1 MNCPIDEITLIDYL
15 EGELA
20 PEAARRVQQHLESCP
35 ACRAEYESLL
45 KVKEVLATAK
55 ESAVDEP
62 GESFWKENL
71 EAVARATYRK
81 DSFSESIG
89 KVLVFR
95 RFSPRILAAAAV
107 VLLALAAALKL
118 GLSPLGTREMPSA
131 ELAQVSAEDQAYI
144 DSLYRVAETVYQYQI
159 ALDAMESMFELAAEQ
174 ESGYTPA
181 GMEIPV
187 YNSVYDELAE
197 LEDSQLEQVM
207 YSLASDL

>member
-1 MNCPIDEITLIDYL
+1 MNCPIDEIMLIDYL
-15 EGELA
+15 EGELD
-20 PEAARRVQQHLESCP
+20 PETARRVEQHLESCP
-35 ACRAEYESLL
+35 TCRTEYESLL
-45 KVKEVLATAK
+45 KVKKVLAGAK

-81 DSFSESIG
+81 DSSSVSMG
-89 KVLVFR
+89 KVLIFR
-95 RFSPRILAAAAV
+95 RFTPRILAAAAV
-107 VLLALAAALKL
+107 VLLALAGALKL
-118 GLSPLGTREMPSA
+118 GLGPLGTREMPSA

-159 ALDAMESMFELAAEQ
+159 VLNAMESMVELAADQ
-174 ESGYTPA
+174 EGGYTPA
-181 GMEIPV
+181 GMEVPA
-187 YNSVYDELAE
+187 YSSVYDGLAE